1 MGAISK
7 ESTKA
12 ERFAREYSQRQRE
25 AERLVDREVF
35 GAVIGA
41 NGYTTVDEAS
51 RLLELLALE
60 PGERLL
66 DLGSGRGWPGMYLAN
81 ESGCSVTLTD
91 VPTAA
96 LRDTLSDA
104 ARPNGPRTGTGA
116 GAARCCAAA
125 ADGRALPFRP
135 QTFDAVVH
143 ADVLC

>member
-104 ARPNGPRTGTGA
+104 ARPNGPGAGTGA

-135 QTFDAVVH
+135 QTFDAVAH
-143 ADVLC
+143 TDVLC

>member
-25 AERLVDREVF
+25 AERLVDRAVF

-51 RLLELLALE
+51 RLLEVLALE

-66 DLGSGRGWPGMYLAN
+66 DLGSGRGWPGMYLAK

-91 VPTAA
+91 VPTAG

-104 ARPNGPRTGTGA
+104 ARPNGPGP
-116 GAARCCAAA
+116 ARCCAVA

-135 QTFDAVVH
+135 QTFDAVAH
-143 ADVLC
+143 TDVLC

>member
-12 ERFAREYSQRQRE
+12 ERFARDYGQRQRQ
-25 AERLVDREVF
+25 AQQLVDREVF
-35 GAVIGA
+35 GASIGA
-41 NGYTTVDEAS
+41 NGYTTVGEAS

-60 PGERLL
+60 PGVRLL
-66 DLGSGRGWPGMYLAN
+66 ELGSGRGWPGMYLAN

-91 VPTAA
+91 VPTAG
-96 LRDTLSDA
+96 LRDTLSGA
-104 ARPNGPRTGTGA
+104 PRPNGAA
-116 GAARCCAAA
+116 GCCVAA

>member
-66 DLGSGRGWPGMYLAN
+66 DLGSGRGWPGVYLAN

-104 ARPNGPRTGTGA
+104 PRPNGAA
-116 GAARCCAAA
+116 GCCAVA

-135 QTFDAVVH
+135 QTFDAVAH
-143 ADVLC
+143 TDVLC

>member
-1 MGAISK
+1 MGTISK

-12 ERFAREYSQRQRE
+12 ERFARDYGQRQRE
-25 AERLVDREVF
+25 AQQLVDREVF
-35 GAVIGA
+35 GASIGA

-66 DLGSGRGWPGMYLAN
+66 ELGSGRGWPGMYLAN

-91 VPTAA
+91 VPAAA

-104 ARPNGPRTGTGA
+104 PRS
-116 GAARCCAAA
+116 GAASCWAAA

>member
-51 RLLELLALE
+51 RLLAVLALE

-66 DLGSGRGWPGMYLAN
+66 DLGAGRGWPGMYLAN

-96 LRDTLSDA
+96 LRDTVSDA
-104 ARPNGPRTGTGA
+104 ARPNGAGA

-135 QTFDAVVH
+135 QTFDAVAH
-143 ADVLC
+143 TDVLC